1 MAGRGVRR
9 NGSGKPD
16 SEPEKAVRY
25 TKEQLSG
32 AEHFRSRKDLVEAL
46 LENGREYTVSEAD
59 QVIYEFMKGKVSLC

>member
-16 SEPEKAVRY
+16 LEQEEAVRY

-32 AEHFRSRKDLVEAL
+32 AERFRSRRDLVEAL
-46 LENGREYTVSEAD
+46 LENGREYTVSEAN
-59 QVIYEFMKGKVSLC
+59 QVIHEFMKGKVSLC